1 MLDIGWSE
9 MAVVAVIA
17 LIIIGP
23 KDLPRILRLGGRW
36 AGKARAIA
44 RDFQNSLDDMV
55 RESELNE
62 VKKDVESAASYDVK
76 KEVENAID
84 PTGILTPNIE
94 PAASDTAT
102 DAAPAS
108 VAKPA
113 SEAKDEPGIESSSKD
128 ALSETATPAKSQAS
142 G

>member
-23 KDLPRILRLGGRW
+23 KDLPRILRLAGRW
-36 AGKARAIA
+36 AAKARAVA
-44 RDFQNSLDDMV
+44 REFQNSLDDMM
-55 RESELNE
+55 RESNLDE
-62 VKKDVESAASYDVK
+62 VKKNVEAVARYDVK
-76 KEVENAID
+76 NKVKNAID
-84 PTGILTPNIE
+84 PTGVLTPSIE
-94 PAASDTAT
+94 PAASGTAT

-113 SEAKDEPGIESSSKD
+113 SVTKEKPGVKSSSED
-128 ALSETATPAKSQAS
+128 TPNETATPAKSQAS